1 MSSKKTIIIAS
12 AVICLLLLTILYM
25 DYKIRNLE
33 GKSPAETQTTET
45 KGDEIEIDLT
55 QTETAENKTTETAGE
70 TAAQTKANET
80 KTETTKLIELGTLN
94 IISYPDGAA
103 LYLND
108 KAIGKAPYIN
118 YSVPV
123 GNYSVK
129 VMKAGYGDYCTKAYI
144 FKGTIEKITALLSN
158 KSIGCSGSSSS
169 SSDDETTDEDEV
181 AADEETT
188 TTGKTKFITIPSAA
202 EVKINGVT
210 KGTTPI
216 TLTLVEGPDQLLKIS
231 KSGYKLYSVFF
242 SVDSS
247 GQITSIQ
254 TDSEQGGNSTKE
266 DDWEYEFS
274 LEKN

>member
-33 GKSPAETQTTET
+33 GKSLVETQTTTET
-45 KGDEIEIDLT
+45 KGDEISIDMT
-55 QTETAENKTTETAGE
+55 QTDTTENKTTETAAE
-70 TAAQTKANET
+70 TKTTET
-80 KTETTKLIELGTLN
+80 KTETTKPIELGTLN
-94 IISYPDGAA
+94 VISYPDGAA
-103 LYLND
+103 VYMND
-108 KAIGKAPYIN
+108 KQIGKAPYIN
-118 YSVPV
+118 YSIPV
-123 GNYSVK
+123 GNYTIK
-129 VMKAGYGDYCTKAYI
+129 VIKGGYGDYCKKAYVY
-144 FKGTIEKITALLSN
+144 KGKIEKITALLSN
-158 KSIGCSGSSSS
+158 QSIGCGGSSTSTS
-169 SSDDETTDEDEV
+169 TDTTDEDE

-188 TTGKTKFITIPSAA
+188 TTGQTKFITIPSAA